1 MIYCPTGK
9 EADRQAHGEGADDDN
24 GNKDDEDVGCMD
36 ADRIGVDDKST
47 RLPQRDESEPLLQQ
61 AEDDA
66 QHKPE

>member
-36 ADRIGVDDKST
+36 ADGIGIDDKGT
-47 RLPQRDESEPLLQQ
+47 RLT
-61 AEDDA
+61 
-66 QHKPE
+66 